1 MIRFSGTH
9 EGWWWMSLIIGV
21 MLSVCS
27 LVSNGA
33 PVCKPAPV
41 APQHD
46 PRGAA
51 RQQVGRVV
59 AGIQHI
65 ERIRAKAPRDAV
77 DRNCVDRKLAEARVG
92 LQIAT
97 DEIARLDASVDNGDS
112 GEQEYSMRRLRLL
125 AERANDL
132 TKAAQVCVTDEV
144 SSIDVTQVQVFAPN
158 AKVPDPSF
166 RSPF

>member
-1 MIRFSGTH
+1 MIRLSGTH

-33 PVCKPAPV
+33 PVCKPVPAAPL
-41 APQHD
+41 HD

-51 RQQVGRVV
+51 RQQMGRLV

-97 DEIARLDASVDNGDS
+97 DEISRLDASVGNGDP

-158 AKVPDPSF
+158 AKVPDPTF
-166 RSPF
+166 GPQ

>member
-1 MIRFSGTH
+1 MIRLSGTH

-33 PVCKPAPV
+33 PVASRFQRAPL
-41 APQHD
+41 HD

-51 RQQVGRVV
+51 RQQMGRLV

-97 DEIARLDASVDNGDS
+97 DEISRLDASVGNGDA

-158 AKVPDPSF
+158 AKVPDPTF
-166 RSPF
+166 GQ

>member
-1 MIRFSGTH
+1 
-9 EGWWWMSLIIGV
+9 MSLIIGV

-33 PVCKPAPV
+33 PVCKPVPAAPL
-41 APQHD
+41 HD

-51 RQQVGRVV
+51 RQQMGRLV

-77 DRNCVDRKLAEARVG
+77 DRNCVDRKLSEARVG

-97 DEIARLDASVDNGDS
+97 DEIARLDASVGNNDA

-132 TKAAQVCVTDEV
+132 TRAAQVCVTDEV

-158 AKVPDPSF
+158 AHVPDATF
-166 RSPF
+166 RPQY

>member
-1 MIRFSGTH
+1 
-9 EGWWWMSLIIGV
+9 MSLIIGV

-33 PVCKPAPV
+33 PACKVLPV
-41 APQHD
+41 APLHD
-46 PRGAA
+46 PRTAA

-65 ERIRAKAPRDAV
+65 ERIRAKAPGDPI

-97 DEIARLDASVDNGDS
+97 DEIARLDASVGDGDA

-125 AERANDL
+125 AERANEL

-158 AKVPDPSF
+158 AQVPDPSF
-166 RSPF
+166 RLKY

>member
-1 MIRFSGTH
+1 
-9 EGWWWMSLIIGV
+9 MSLIIGV

-41 APQHD
+41 APLHD

-51 RQQVGRVV
+51 RQQVGRLV

-65 ERIRAKAPRDAV
+65 ERIRAKAPGDAV

-97 DEIARLDASVDNGDS
+97 DEIARLDASVGNGDA
-112 GEQEYSMRRLRLL
+112 GEQDYSMRRLRLL

-132 TKAAQVCVTDEV
+132 TKAAQVCITEEV
-144 SSIDVTQVQVFAPN
+144 SSIDVTQVQVFAPK
-158 AKVPDPSF
+158 AQVPDPTF
-166 RSPF
+166 QRPY

>member
-1 MIRFSGTH
+1 M
-9 EGWWWMSLIIGV
+9 
-21 MLSVCS
+21 
-27 LVSNGA
+27 
-33 PVCKPAPV
+33 
-41 APQHD
+41 
-46 PRGAA
+46 
-51 RQQVGRVV
+51 

-97 DEIARLDASVDNGDS
+97 EEIARLDASVGDGDA

-132 TKAAQVCVTDEV
+132 TRAAQVCVTDEV

-166 RSPF
+166 RNPF